1 MRSAI
6 FVEMSSKT
14 PGATMSSGRFSRAA
28 SLCRLSGFT
37 FAYLQDDQHSA
48 QRCDGEVDRAGAGK
62 GIGRDKEQQAT
73 DAESG
78 ALQRRELAEE
88 KAADGGGYEPYPG
101 ARRGDRGGDVE
112 CIAREQQSGRG
123 DEEERQHERRPAE
136 HARRPADAHRTRL
149 RD

>member
-1 MRSAI
+1 MRAAI

-73 DAESG
+73 EAKGG
-78 ALQRRELAEE
+78 ALKGRDLV
-88 KAADGGGYEPYPG
+88 KKNPADGGGYEPYPG
-101 ARRGDRGGDVE
+101 AR
-112 CIAREQQSGRG
+112 
-123 DEEERQHERRPAE
+123 
-136 HARRPADAHRTRL
+136 
-149 RD
+149 